1 MVFSS
6 SGHIIDHLSPSAR
19 ERNTPHSQSFEPS
32 PSNTFHWSREGDV
45 ATSEPVVEIL
55 VDYFWCQSIG
65 LTHFRH
71 IDFELKM
78 NGFPSKL
85 KRLLKEDD
93 RWILSRQKQQLSTLQ
108 PITIFFSM
116 PFDAIGQTPSSLT
129 LWHSLSF
136 ASSLIFHCVGL
147 LPREIKSSS
156 TPSTS
161 PAVYSQYPLLSL
173 PKSQPSDE

>member
-1 MVFSS
+1 M
-6 SGHIIDHLSPSAR
+6 
-19 ERNTPHSQSFEPS
+19 
-32 PSNTFHWSREGDV
+32 
-45 ATSEPVVEIL
+45 ATCEPVVEIL

-65 LTHFRH
+65 LTHFGH
-71 IDFELKM
+71 TGSELKM
-78 NGFPSKL
+78 NGFPSKF

-93 RWILSRQKQQLSTLQ
+93 RWILSRQKQQLSTLH

-116 PFDAIGQTPSSLT
+116 PFDATGRTHSSLT
-129 LWHSLSF
+129 LWHSPSF

-147 LPREIKSSS
+147 LPREVKSSS
-156 TPSTS
+156 TASTS